1 MRFADDLIIYASSF
15 AELVDMLDI
24 LVEELRAVG
33 LELNAKKSKIFTTD
47 RATVESAHPIL
58 VDCADAFIEVMRA
71 MDTHKYLGCCYPGD
85 LLKRGPTI
93 LEARLRCA
101 WSKFSL
107 FRHSLVNRHVD
118 IKLRLRLF
126 ESVVTPAALYALTT
140 APLSAKSLERLAVTQ
155 RKMLRSIVGWVPL
168 RNEDWADMY
177 RRQRLKLEAAL
188 QRHPVRN
195 WVEELISRKEKLRT
209 EIVHCIKN
217 PLTLRVAAWDPQ
229 STFDDKL
236 PIHPRR
242 RRGRPRTVR

>member
-1 MRFADDLIIYASSF
+1 MPLGYQHLLAKLYDNQRGTLGHGSDFEINRGVRQGDVLSPLLFNSGLELVMRRWKARLTQHGIKLDDGERLCCARFADDLIIYASSF

-85 LLKRGPTI
+85 LLKREPTI

-126 ESVVTPAALYALTT
+126 ESVVTPVALYALTT
-140 APLSAKSLERLAVTQ
+140 APLSAKSLERLAVC
-155 RKMLRSIVGWVPL
+155 
-168 RNEDWADMY
+168 RN
-177 RRQRLKLEAAL
+177 KL
-188 QRHPVRN
+188 
-195 WVEELISRKEKLRT
+195 
-209 EIVHCIKN
+209 
-217 PLTLRVAAWDPQ
+217 
-229 STFDDKL
+229 
-236 PIHPRR
+236 
-242 RRGRPRTVR
+242 